1 MRQLRQR
8 APAYAAV
15 QHAALSRRFMAITPT
30 FHIIITPLI
39 DLLRHIIYFTSHR
52 RRRHYIDSTFLS
64 PIDTPYYA
72 TPPIAFAA
80 FHYYWLR
87 H

>member
-1 MRQLRQR
+1 ML
-8 APAYAAV
+8 
-15 QHAALSRRFMAITPT
+15 ITPYSL
-30 FHIIITPLI
+30 FYFAPPPPPLM
-39 DLLRHIIYFTSHR
+39 LMPHFFT
-52 RRRHYIDSTFLS
+52 
-64 PIDTPYYA
+64 PIDTPHYA